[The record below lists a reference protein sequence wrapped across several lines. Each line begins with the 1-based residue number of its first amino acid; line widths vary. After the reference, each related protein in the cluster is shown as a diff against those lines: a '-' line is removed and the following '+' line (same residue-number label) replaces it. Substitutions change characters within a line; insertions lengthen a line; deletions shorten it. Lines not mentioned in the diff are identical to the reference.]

1 MSGIAG
7 FSFTSAFG
15 NYDTASN
22 WVAVNGQYAPG
33 PVVPYTYANI
43 LLGSATQQMNATG
56 HDQFGTLY
64 ASGAV
69 AGGADNTVNVT
80 GTLAGNISQFTNYT
94 LLIES
99 GGTVSAPGATFSGAS
114 IIDHGSLAVAT
125 GGFSATNTDIE
136 IFTQASIGSTASLS
150 GTSLVVEQGGSLA
163 VSQLALSGS
172 TMDVFGYETIT
183 NGGGGKMTNSAIVV
197 ESTGTLVST
206 ALAGGSADTLIVNG
220 TLELTGG
227 GPGLGMS
234 STINAGGQVTLDG
247 TESTGTVWN
256 INGGTLSSSVAYQN
270 GVFNFSGTG
279 GVLDLPNNARYNN
292 KNITV
297 TGFNAGDS
305 LVLGTITGTS
315 PVTATIVNGHRFELL
330 QDGNVVAQ
338 IDHFT
343 MAPGATLS
351 SSAGSIVNGHY
362 VVNYCFCA
370 DTRLATEDGEI
381 AVQDVVPGTM
391 LKTADGALLP
401 VRWVG
406 WSEVDLYFADPLR
419 ALPIRICAGALAEG
433 VPARDLLVSPDHA
446 IFLDGIL
453 VQAGA
458 LVNGV
463 SVLREEAM
471 PRQFRYYHIELATHE
486 LLLAENCPAESFVD
500 NVDRMNFHNWDART
514 APDEAV
520 AEMPFPRAKSA
531 RQVPVALRS
540 ALAERAALIIPPCA
554 A

>member
-7 FSFTSAFG
+7 FSFTSVAG

-33 PVVPYTYANI
+33 PVVPYSYANI
-43 LLGSATQQMNATG
+43 LLGTNTQQMNATG

-64 ASGAV
+64 ASGV
-69 AGGADNTVNVT
+69 LAGGADNTINVT
-80 GTLAGNISQFTNYT
+80 GTLAGQISQFTNYT

-114 IIDHGSLAVAT
+114 VIAHGSLAVAS

-136 IFTQASIGSTASLS
+136 IFTQASIGSTASLT
-150 GTSLVVEQGGSLA
+150 GTSLVVEQGASLA

-172 TMDVFGYETIT
+172 AMDVYGYETIT
-183 NGGGGKMTNSAIVV
+183 NGGGGTMTNSKVVV
-197 ESTGTLVST
+197 EAGGSLVST
-206 ALAGGSADTLIVNG
+206 ALAGGNADTLIVNG
-220 TLELTGG
+220 ALELTGG

-234 STINAGGQVTLDG
+234 STINAGGHVIIDG
-247 TESTGTVWN
+247 SESAGTVWN
-256 INGGTLSSSVAYQN
+256 INGGTFSSGVAYQN

-279 GVLDLPNNARYNN
+279 GVLDLPDNALYNSN
-292 KNITV
+292 NITV
-297 TGFNAGDS
+297 TGFNAGDT
-305 LVLGTITGTS
+305 LILGTITGTDT
-315 PVTATIVNGHRFELL
+315 VTAALVNGHTFELL
-330 QDGNVVAQ
+330 QDGKVVAQ
-338 IDHFT
+338 IDNFT

-351 SSAGSIVNGHY
+351 STAGTIVNGHY

-370 DTRLATEDGEI
+370 GTHLATEDGEI
-381 AVQDVVPGTM
+381 LVQDVVPGTI
-391 LKTADGALLP
+391 LKTASGAVLP

-406 WSEVDLYFADPLR
+406 WSEVDLRFADPLK

-446 IFLDGIL
+446 VFLGGIL

-463 SVLREEAM
+463 SILREEAM
-471 PRQFRYYHIELATHE
+471 RRRFRYYHVELATHE

-500 NVDRMNFHNWDART
+500 NVDRMYFHNWDERT

-520 AEMPFPRAKSA
+520 EEMPFPRAKST
-531 RQVPVALRS
+531 RQVPAALRD
-540 ALAERAALIIPPCA
+540 ALMERAAALVPRCA